1 MKRSIVFSLLL
12 LLVSGLA
19 SATTLFTGSSGNLSA
34 SVDFSIIGGNLVATL
49 TNTSTADVLG
59 PSDVLTAVFFDVTGN
74 PTFSRIS
81 AMASSVW
88 FAPPGGSGPDV
99 GGEWAYA
106 TNLSG
111 APGGATQGI
120 SSAGLNLFSP
130 TDRFGSANLQG
141 PVSVNGLQYGITS
154 AGDNPMTG
162 NQAVTGSN
170 ALIHNSVIFTLGSL
184 PVGFNLSSISNVRF
198 QYGTALTDIS
208 FPGTPGTAV
217 PEAPTMALIGF
228 GLLGIRLARLR
239 AGRRPR

>member
-1 MKRSIVFSLLL
+1 
-12 LLVSGLA
+12 
-19 SATTLFTGSSGNLSA
+19 
-34 SVDFSIIGGNLVATL
+34 
-49 TNTSTADVLG
+49 
-59 PSDVLTAVFFDVTGN
+59 
-74 PTFSRIS
+74 
-81 AMASSVW
+81 
-88 FAPPGGSGPDV
+88 
-99 GGEWAYA
+99 
-106 TNLSG
+106 
-111 APGGATQGI
+111 
-120 SSAGLNLFSP
+120 
-130 TDRFGSANLQG
+130 
-141 PVSVNGLQYGITS
+141 VNGLQYGITS